1 MVRAGAPAAIRAMRC
16 AVEGVFIRSISPFA
30 GLGPHR
36 CAHRM
41 RDPPFTSR
49 WHGAVDSGRSRGG
62 ARLPSRPR
70 AGCGPDRSTGSGGIP
85 AGQLTGGPSQ
95 GGYPPAIQR
104 KTPAAGSPHLPRE
117 CVEQWPRMG
126 ANDLFGASTENGP
139 NATPTSADP
148 PRDHHSTAGLEHR
161 RCSSGKD
168 QHGRESHGTS
178 PIPNA
183 RPGHLRG
190 GSTIS

>member
-1 MVRAGAPAAIRAMRC
+1 MRTGPLNRQRWDPGRAT
-16 AVEGVFIRSISPFA
+16 
-30 GLGPHR
+30 
-36 CAHRM
+36 
-41 RDPPFTSR
+41 D
-49 WHGAVDSGRSRGG
+49 
-62 ARLPSRPR
+62 RPE
-70 AGCGPDRSTGSGGIP
+70 
-85 AGQLTGGPSQ
+85 PSQ
-95 GGYPPAIQR
+95 GGYPPAIQRKTPAVGSPSAIQR